1 MVVLILDRLD
11 CLAMEEMFEDVF
23 FFFNVVDIWL
33 NVAHLQNL
41 ASATFPTHLN
51 RA

>member
-11 CLAMEEMFEDVF
+11 CLAMEMFEDVF
-23 FFFNVVDIWL
+23 FLNVVDIWL

-41 ASATFPTHLN
+41 ASATFPHT
-51 RA
+51 